1 MACVKATPPQH
12 SGPAIGRLLYCDLE
26 VERVPVVS
34 MVDCGSQTTIISRS
48 FLHWVAR
55 QLQNDGK
62 PLPKLKL
69 PTVRLYGKDGP
80 HGKNQLPITAQVD
93 LLVKASGETVSVTMF
108 VQPDS
113 AQECLLGTNASIP
126 LGFKFV
132 DGKGKPLRSS
142 PELQPELESKSDS
155 EPQVA
160 HVSLIQASSIP
171 SRKCRFLKAKV
182 SGECSPG
189 DQFLFEPRS
198 DQLQSLGLS
207 AIDSLVTL
215 TDERTV
221 RIPRPSRKF
230 RDLVFEF
237 V

>member
-1 MACVKATPPQH
+1 M
-12 SGPAIGRLLYCDLE
+12 
-26 VERVPVVS
+26 
-34 MVDCGSQTTIISRS
+34 
-48 FLHWVAR
+48 
-55 QLQNDGK
+55 
-62 PLPKLKL
+62 
-69 PTVRLYGKDGP
+69 
-80 HGKNQLPITAQVD
+80 D
-93 LLVKASGETVSVTMF
+93 LLVKAGGETVSVTMF

-113 AQECLLGTNASIP
+113 AQESLLGTNASIP

-132 DGKGKPLRSS
+132 DGKGKPLSS
-142 PELQPELESKSDS
+142 PEPQPELESKSDS

-171 SRKCRFLKAKV
+171 SCKCRFLKAKV

-198 DQLQSLGLS
+198 DQLQPLGLS

-215 TDERTV
+215 SDERTV
-221 RIPRPSRKF
+221 LIPVQNFEKCTV
-230 RDLVFEF
+230 DLPNDIELGVVEPFDESNTPRLCIPLRGIKDW